1 VQAKNN
7 ISLQNSGNNSFMIS
21 GGQAIMLKEF
31 LENIIKPIVD
41 KPEEVSITEVEGDS
55 VCIYELRVAAED
67 FGKVIGKHGQ
77 NANAI
82 RTLLHAVSGRAGK
95 RGVLEILEE

>member
-1 VQAKNN
+1 
-7 ISLQNSGNNSFMIS
+7 
-21 GGQAIMLKEF
+21 MLKEF

-41 KPEEVSITEVEGDS
+41 KPDEVNITEVEGES
-55 VCIYELRVAAED
+55 VCIYKLRVDSKD

-82 RTLLHAVSGRAGK
+82 RTILHAVSGRVGK